1 MRLSRVRRLFLIIQC
16 IGLQLVVTACAKAE
30 DPLVLLPKSGL
41 LAKDLAVIVNTM
53 DPLSVQIGEYY
64 QKKRRL
70 KPENMIEVAFKP
82 GQSTMSAEDF
92 AIIKAQVDRQTPSS
106 VQAYALTWAAPY
118 RVECMSITT
127 AFAMG
132 YDLKYCATGCEIT
145 ATSPYAESDTLYP
158 YDKYGIRPTMSLAAG
173 SLADAKAL
181 INRGVI
187 ADGWAADPS
196 TVPAAYLLETSDSL
210 RSVRKVYFPSIT
222 KDLSNQV
229 KVRSLQKE
237 GISNREDVMFYFT
250 GAAFVKSLEKN
261 AYLPGAM
268 ADHLTSSGGK
278 LTNSKQM
285 SALRWLQVG
294 ATGSYGTVVEPCNYT
309 QKFPNPYIAMQ
320 NYLGGSTLIEAY
332 WKSVVMPGQGIFI
345 GEPLASPYR
354 GYSVSPDG
362 NRLRIR
368 SNQLTQGRYRVF
380 SAQQREGPFSLEI
393 EQVSVGFKSRSIWVR
408 PPFQPVYKIV
418 RR

>member
-1 MRLSRVRRLFLIIQC
+1 LRWLLLIVQC
-16 IGLQLVVTACAKAE
+16 FGLQLVVTACAKAE

-41 LAKDLAVIVNTM
+41 LARDLAVIVNTM
-53 DPLSVQIGEYY
+53 DPLSIQIGEYY

-82 GQSTMSAEDF
+82 GQTAMSPEDF
-92 AIIKAQVDRQTPSS
+92 AIIKARVDRQTPSN
-106 VQAYALTWAAPY
+106 VQAYALTWAEPY
-118 RVECMSITT
+118 RVGCMSMGT
-127 AFAMG
+127 AFALG

-145 ATSPYAESDTLYP
+145 ATSPYAESATLHP

-187 ADGWAADPS
+187 ADGWAADPA
-196 TVPAAYLLETSDSL
+196 TRPTAYLLETSDAR
-210 RSVRKVYFPSIT
+210 RSVRKVFFPPII
-222 KDLSNQV
+222 KDFSSQV
-229 KVRSLQKE
+229 KVRSLQKD
-237 GISNREDVMFYFT
+237 GISYRQDVMFYFT
-250 GAAFVKSLEKN
+250 GATFVKGLEKN

-278 LTNSKQM
+278 LTDSKQM
-285 SALRWLQVG
+285 SAMRWLQVG

-320 NYLGGSTLIEAY
+320 SYLGGSTLIEAY

-345 GEPLASPYR
+345 GEPLATPYR
-354 GYSVSPDG
+354 GYRVSPDG
-362 NRLRIR
+362 DRLRIR

-380 SAQQREGPFSLEI
+380 SAQQRQGPFSLEMD
-393 EQVSVGFKSRSIWVR
+393 QVSVGSSSRSIWVR